1 MKRFTKG
8 ICLLLILATLLPT
21 SALAAVPE
29 DTVGTNSLFFVNYS
43 TYCWQIADDQFEVW
57 FDVSAQR
64 AMDKLG
70 AQRIIIQK
78 SSDGENWINVMTFL
92 SSYYEYLL
100 GANRGYYSGHVTY
113 KGVQGCYYRA
123 YVTFYAEDSVGIGKV
138 SAHTY
143 PIYLGS

>member
-8 ICLLLILATLLPT
+8 ICLLLILATLLST
-21 SALAAVPE
+21 SVLAAVPE
-29 DTVGTNSLFFVNYS
+29 DTVSTNSLFFVNYS

-57 FDVSAQR
+57 FDVAAQR

-92 SSYYEYLL
+92 ASYYDYLYEENT
-100 GANRGYYSGHVTY
+100 GFHASHVTY

-138 SAHTY
+138 SAYTR